1 MEQII
6 STLTNPEDPNFWTAL
21 GVVVAALVAMG
32 GFLGWILT
40 NILNNRVSK
49 TSKILIQ
56 AMIEIFLDWVKVK
69 SKSQTVDDENIR
81 IWISEKGGAILTGR
95 SYMVFKRFLR
105 ELKKSGYKDL
115 LIPDENSYKSWVTKS
130 DSRMTYERIE
140 W

>member
-21 GVVVAALVAMG
+21 GVVVTALVALG
-32 GFLGWILT
+32 GLLGWVLT

-81 IWISEKGGAILTGR
+81 IWISETGGAILTGR
-95 SYMVFKRFLR
+95 SYMVFKRFLK
-105 ELKKSGYKDL
+105 ELKKSAYKDL
-115 LIPDENSYKSWVTKS
+115 LTPDENTYKSWVSKS
-130 DSRMTYERIE
+130 DSKPTWERID